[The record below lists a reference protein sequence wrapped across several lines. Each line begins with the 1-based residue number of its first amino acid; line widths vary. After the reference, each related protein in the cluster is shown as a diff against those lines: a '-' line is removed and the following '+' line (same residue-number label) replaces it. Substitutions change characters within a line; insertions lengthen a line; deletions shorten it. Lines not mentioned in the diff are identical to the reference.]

1 MSSRTRRAED
11 KARRLAAEAEVAKLE
26 RANPSRK
33 GGITSAD
40 VESRIPSADS
50 RIREQKL
57 TLERDAA
64 IARERNAMRQGG
76 APQGGAPQGGAPQ
89 GESFAETDARKRR
102 ESATSGAFGSKAKN
116 IAQRQGLFAEM
127 KEAVESEDGEYGN
140 FRERASELGI
150 DEAGYKRGATR
161 AAGGAPPSSAPDVAP
176 PLTGRALTQK
186 NISEMGA
193 IGAAQDY
200 FKRAD
205 AEKAA
210 EVERRSLGNKDIVR
224 DETPSP
230 VPIAPRAS
238 FASMFGE
245 AADKGGSNEPS
256 PAMQAARANTIAAR
270 TKADTMRSEYEAGKV
285 RDSKSPKSSR
295 PQPTVAPPDAK
306 PRVPYSNTE
315 YSDEGQ
321 KVLTDAEFVDLG
333 APLKEYGK
341 AFKSSFAEE
350 EAKKMKTPLRS
361 FGLAALRAS
370 KAGRK
375 TLIGEITGKR

>member
-50 RIREQKL
+50 RMREQKL

-76 APQGGAPQGGAPQ
+76 GGAPQGGGGAPQ

-161 AAGGAPPSSAPDVAP
+161 AAGGAPPSSAQEVAP
-176 PLTGRALTQK
+176 PLTGRTLTQK
-186 NISEMGA
+186 NIREMGA
-193 IGAAQDY
+193 IGAAQDF
-200 FKRAD
+200 FKRDD

-210 EVERRSLGNKDIVR
+210 LQVR
-224 DETPSP
+224 KNSNFAQKALKTSGEATPSP
-230 VPIAPRAS
+230 LS

-306 PRVPYSNTE
+306 PRVPYSNTK
-315 YSDEGQ
+315 YNDEGQ

-341 AFKSSFAEE
+341 AFKSSYAEE

-361 FGLAALRAS
+361 FGIAALRAS

-375 TLIGEITGKR
+375 TLIGELTGKR